1 MTNVKVGVAIQTLHV
16 QCEGRSCHTNTS
28 LVSNISQSN
37 CSSIRDFKGEVLMLQ
52 MRGVDMPD
60 LTHWCYVGEYAGIY
74 KPAKQIH
81 FCILKLDT
89 LSLITTLDD
98 THMKTE

>member
-1 MTNVKVGVAIQTLHV
+1 
-16 QCEGRSCHTNTS
+16 
-28 LVSNISQSN
+28 
-37 CSSIRDFKGEVLMLQ
+37 MLQ

-60 LTHWCYVGEYAGIY
+60 LTHWCYVREYAGIY